1 MTELLWAERLKLRRS
16 KIVWISV
23 FATVMVA
30 IIVYVEG
37 SFTYYDMRYIDN
49 AGWYMT
55 AAQSLAT
62 FFVLPAVISLLGSY
76 MICREEQEDTL
87 KSLRLIPVNET
98 KLTAAKMVISFLF
111 SVLIYLLLFVIAV
124 SVEAILHFSDLTAEM
139 VLKFFRIYLLDGI
152 GIFLA
157 ISPMIALV
165 SRIKKGYW
173 LALVFTEIYSFAGLF
188 AGMSGTLRTFYPIMA
203 VFNFS
208 GYYQGNVVVSVMILL
223 ICSLLA
229 ASQLKYEELQSE
241 NFYHRGRENNL

>member
-1 MTELLWAERLKLRRS
+1 MIELLWAESLKIRRS
-16 KIVWISV
+16 KIVWIAV
-23 FATVMVA
+23 FATIMVA

-37 SFTYYDMRYIDN
+37 WFTYYDMRYIDN
-49 AGWYMT
+49 VGWYMT

-87 KSLRLIPVNET
+87 KSLRLIPVNEA

-111 SVLIYLLLFVIAV
+111 SVFIYFLLFVMAV

-152 GIFLA
+152 GIFFA

-165 SRIKKGYW
+165 SRMKKGYW

-188 AGMSGTLRTFYPIMA
+188 AGMSSTLGTFYPIMA
-203 VFNFS
+203 VFSLS
-208 GYYQGNVVVSVMILL
+208 GYYSGNVMVSMIILL
-223 ICSLLA
+223 ICGFFSAILLIG
-229 ASQLKYEELQSE
+229 SG
-241 NFYHRGRENNL
+241 RGKKD